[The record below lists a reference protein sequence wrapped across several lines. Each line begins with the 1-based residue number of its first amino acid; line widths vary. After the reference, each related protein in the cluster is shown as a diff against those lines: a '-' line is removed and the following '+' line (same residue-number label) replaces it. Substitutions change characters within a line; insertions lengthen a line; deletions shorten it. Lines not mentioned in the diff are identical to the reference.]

1 MQARFDSIRNASR
14 MLIDQ
19 LGDKKVVS
27 SGANYEESRDIW
39 NAAVDCRPP
48 IIVLCESTSDVRAA
62 VVAAQTCGV
71 SLSARGGG
79 HDWAGRSIRGE
90 VVADLTRIREVIIE
104 GHVATVGGG
113 ATSTDVAEAASAE
126 GLTAITGIIGSVGM
140 AGLTLGGGYGHL
152 TAKYGMAL
160 DNILGAEV
168 VLADGRVVQT
178 DATHEPDLFWAIRG
192 GGGNFGVVTQL
203 RLKLHPIPD
212 ISDGIIVFP
221 WEQASEVFKAYN
233 AMIPTAPD
241 ELTVMPTFFAAP
253 DGKLNIVLHHAW
265 CGDRSQDE
273 RMIEQVKSLGTPG
286 VVQVGRK
293 TLAEILKE
301 AERRTMNGIFWIVR
315 TVTLAALEPGA
326 VEVIQRAMEHR
337 SSPLSWIASHPFY
350 GAGERIPV
358 DSTAFGIRHR
368 HFMVGIYTA
377 WHPGDDV
384 PHRAWADRV
393 EAALKPYALA
403 SSYPNYF
410 GTDRPEQAAQ
420 AYGENADR
428 LLRLKE
434 RYDPNYLLDA
444 ISLPYGCSRR
454 SL

>member
-1 MQARFDSIRNASR
+1 MQARLDAIQNASR

-19 LGDKKVVS
+19 LGDNKVVS
-27 SGANYEESRDIW
+27 SGVNYENSRDIW
-39 NAAVDCRPP
+39 NAAVDYRPQV
-48 IIVLCESTSDVRAA
+48 IVLCESTSDVRA
-62 VVAAQTCGV
+62 VVLAAGSCGV
-71 SLSARGGG
+71 SFSVRSGG

-90 VVADLTRIREVIIE
+90 VVADLTRMREVNIE
-104 GHVATVGGG
+104 GLVAIVGGG
-113 ATSTDVAEAASAE
+113 ATSTDVADAASAE

-140 AGLTLGGGYGHL
+140 AGLALGGGYGHL
-152 TAKYGMAL
+152 TAKHGMAL

-168 VLADGRVVQT
+168 VLADGRVAQT
-178 DATHEPDLFWAIRG
+178 DPTHEPDLFWAIRG

-273 RMIEQVKSLGTPG
+273 RMIEQVKGLGTPG
-286 VVQVGRK
+286 VIQVGRK
-293 TLAEILKE
+293 TLADILKE
-301 AERRTMNGIFWIVR
+301 AERRTMKGIFWIVR

-350 GAGERIPV
+350 GAGERIAPE
-358 DSTAFGIRHR
+358 STAFGIRRR

-377 WHPGDDV
+377 WHPGEEA
-384 PHRAWADRV
+384 PHRTWADGV
-393 EAALKPYALA
+393 EAALKPYSLA

-420 AYGENADR
+420 AYGENAER

-434 RYDPNYLLDA
+434 CYDPNHFFEA
-444 ISLPYGCSRR
+444 ISLPYRR
-454 SL
+454 YNMEM